1 MALVTFC
8 EAHHLIYANFH
19 YLMTLIQFCIGKTQ
33 TVFQANNQSN
43 SSQITKS
50 YDVNT
55 NL

>member
-1 MALVTFC
+1 MALLTFC
-8 EAHHLIYANFH
+8 EAHQLIYANFY
-19 YLMTLIQFCIGKTQ
+19 YLMTLIQFCIGKIQ
-33 TVFQANNQSN
+33 TVFQATDQSS